1 MAIARAAP
9 HTGEDDI
16 VSSIQLSQD
25 GQAFVLQTMEDVIDS
40 LSLSIREK
48 KIFAKVLIPVK

>member
-25 GQAFVLQTMEDVIDS
+25 GQAFVLQTMEDVVDS